1 MCSDICLMRIWDY
14 IEPEL
19 KHGEL
24 KIMYNV
30 TLRKKNKN
38 QGKHIFNC
46 TKIRVFSTYIKSPSL
61 SCITTKHSSWLA
73 LNIFV
78 ISFS

>member
-1 MCSDICLMRIWDY
+1 MCSDICLMCIWDY

-38 QGKHIFNC
+38 QGKNIFSC
-46 TKIRVFSTYIKSPSL
+46 TKILTRDRR
-61 SCITTKHSSWLA
+61 
-73 LNIFV
+73 N
-78 ISFS
+78 SFEQIY

>member
-1 MCSDICLMRIWDY
+1 MLIWDY

-38 QGKHIFNC
+38 QGKHIVSC
-46 TKIRVFSTYIKSPSL
+46 TKILTGDRR
-61 SCITTKHSSWLA
+61 
-73 LNIFV
+73 N
-78 ISFS
+78 SFEQIY

>member
-38 QGKHIFNC
+38 QGK
-46 TKIRVFSTYIKSPSL
+46 
-61 SCITTKHSSWLA
+61 
-73 LNIFV
+73 NIFSCRK
-78 ISFS
+78 ILTRDHTNSFEQIY

>member
-1 MCSDICLMRIWDY
+1 MRIWDY

-30 TLRKKNKN
+30 TLRKKIKN
-38 QGKHIFNC
+38 QGKNIFSY
-46 TKIRVFSTYIKSPSL
+46 TKILTRDHT
-61 SCITTKHSSWLA
+61 
-73 LNIFV
+73 N
-78 ISFS
+78 SFEQIY